1 MMEGVFAEYIR
12 NNHFPHSDL
21 ELAMFSGLLVSFFSY
36 YLDHPEI
43 EDNFSSQLFT
53 SYFDMTLQ
61 FFRMQDI
68 PQAREEFLALIRK
81 YAAP

>member
-1 MMEGVFAEYIR
+1 
-12 NNHFPHSDL
+12 
-21 ELAMFSGLLVSFFSY
+21 MFSGLLVSFFSY

>member
-1 MMEGVFAEYIR
+1 
-12 NNHFPHSDL
+12 
-21 ELAMFSGLLVSFFSY
+21 MFSGLLVSFFSY

-68 PQAREEFLALIRK
+68 DIPQAREEFLALIRK